1 MGVVKA
7 CLLSWLTMIY
17 IVGIM
22 DSMKAQLIVRE
33 RYTHKAGGFAEV
45 VIWQVPQP
53 VPPCAHSFKYRLVY
67 IVNGFRVVGF
77 DNERGKG
84 DHYAD
89 FDATVD
95 RWNDG
100 YRNP

>member
-1 MGVVKA
+1 
-7 CLLSWLTMIY
+7 
-17 IVGIM
+17 
-22 DSMKAQLIVRE
+22 MKAQLIVRE

-53 VPPCAHSFKYRLVY
+53 VPPCTHGFKYRLVY

-84 DHYAD
+84 DHYHFGGVDHPYVFNGIAALLAD
-89 FDATVD
+89 FDTTVD

>member
-1 MGVVKA
+1 
-7 CLLSWLTMIY
+7 
-17 IVGIM
+17 
-22 DSMKAQLIVRE
+22 MKARLIVRE
-33 RYTHKAGGFAEV
+33 RRSLQGQGFVEI
-45 VIWQVPQP
+45 VIWQLPQP
-53 VPPCAHSFKYRLVY
+53 VPPCTHSYKYRLVY

-84 DHYAD
+84 DHYHFGGVEYPYVFSGIASLLAD

>member
-1 MGVVKA
+1 
-7 CLLSWLTMIY
+7 
-17 IVGIM
+17 
-22 DSMKAQLIVRE
+22 MKAQLIVRE
-33 RYTHKAGGFAEV
+33 RRTLPEQGFVEI

-53 VPPCAHSFKYRLVY
+53 VLPCTHSFKYRLVF
-67 IVNGFRVVGF
+67 IVGGIRVVGF

-84 DHYAD
+84 DHYHFGGVEYPYAFSGIAALLAD

-100 YRNP
+100 YRNS